1 MLTDASRALQYER
14 AVQTVMA
21 RAGPG
26 AVCIVSGAA
35 ASLAVAAAACSN
47 VDQVICLQVQRL
59 AKVDAQFACCYA
71 FQLMMS

>member
-1 MLTDASRALQYER
+1 MLADGNRVLQYER
-14 AVQTVMA
+14 AVQSVVA

-47 VDQVICLQVQRL
+47 VDQVICLQVQQSLKL
-59 AKVDAQFACCYA
+59 AN
-71 FQLMMS
+71 